1 MHDGLA
7 LIKVDDHFAAV
18 GIGVQHMTRTEGVLR
33 SPHPDGLHVAGRPSS
48 SLGASIGGGRMKG
61 SFCPPA

>member
-48 SLGASIGGGRMKG
+48 SLGARRMEGGG
-61 SFCPPA
+61 